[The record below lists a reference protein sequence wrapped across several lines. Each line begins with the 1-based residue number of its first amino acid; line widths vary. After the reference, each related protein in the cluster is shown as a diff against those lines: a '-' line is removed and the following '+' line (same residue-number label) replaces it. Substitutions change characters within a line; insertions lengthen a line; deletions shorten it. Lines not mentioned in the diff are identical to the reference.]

1 MGKVS
6 GERVPGRSCPAV
18 IPPHTHKDNRHL
30 SSELY
35 QALRRKDRSQM
46 FPLPA
51 H

>member
-6 GERVPGRSCPAV
+6 GERVPGRSCPAF
-18 IPPHTHKDNRHL
+18 ILHPQRHGHL
-30 SSELY
+30 NSELY